1 MSTKSLPR
9 RRSNRWITATATTL
23 IGLLALPA
31 LSYTASL
38 ASPTHTSRKIT
49 IDASPETVW
58 SVLTDF
64 SSYPSWN
71 PVITQIGGTPEVGET
86 LEFTTTQGGGEM
98 DFRPTVLAADP
109 GQELR
114 WKGYFLMPGLADG
127 EHSFTLT
134 PDGESTVLT
143 QEESFTGVLAPFL
156 PLFMDLDTSFDRSN
170 EAIKAR
176 AEERQA
182 LG

>member
-1 MSTKSLPR
+1 
-9 RRSNRWITATATTL
+9 
-23 IGLLALPA
+23 
-31 LSYTASL
+31 
-38 ASPTHTSRKIT
+38 
-49 IDASPETVW
+49 
-58 SVLTDF
+58 
-64 SSYPSWN
+64 
-71 PVITQIGGTPEVGET
+71 
-86 LEFTTTQGGGEM
+86 
-98 DFRPTVLAADP
+98 
-109 GQELR
+109 
-114 WKGYFLMPGLADG
+114 MPGLADG